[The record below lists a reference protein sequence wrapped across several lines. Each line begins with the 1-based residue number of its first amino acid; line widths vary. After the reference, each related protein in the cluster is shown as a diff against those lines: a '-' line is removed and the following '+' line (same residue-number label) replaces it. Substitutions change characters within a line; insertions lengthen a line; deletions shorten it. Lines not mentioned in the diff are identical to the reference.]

1 MNTPKGPNKWLVFL
15 NIPFQMG
22 IVILVG
28 VLIGMK
34 LDVFFGNENLF
45 TIISYI
51 PSSDIMYVSIHCRK
65 NCMFSG
71 RSCLDINTLVISYS
85 IF

>member
-45 TIISYI
+45 TIIFSLMSVFVALY
-51 PSSDIMYVSIHCRK
+51 SVFRNVNNLNK
-65 NCMFSG
+65 N
-71 RSCLDINTLVISYS
+71 D
-85 IF
+85 